1 MDPHPRTVA
10 VIQARMTSTRL
21 PGKSLLDLG
30 GKPLVQRVVERVR
43 RAASLDEVWVAT
55 SDNRF
60 DDLIELAVGKIGAP
74 VFRGSLEDVLDRFR
88 QAARA
93 AGAEIIVR
101 VTADNPLTDPRLIDL
116 GVEAIVREG
125 ADYLRLTN
133 MPYWTGAE
141 IFSAAALERAWSST
155 RDPYHREHVCPY
167 FTAKDAGFKTYFLE
181 NPIPG
186 TQRPDIRLTLDTMDD
201 YYIFYRIYHE
211 FGDRDDIPVEEVIAF
226 LESSGL
232 PLGKA
237 PVLGV

>member
-1 MDPHPRTVA
+1 MTSRPRTVA
-10 VIQARMTSTRL
+10 IIQARMTSTRL
-21 PGKSLLDLG
+21 PGKSLLSLG
-30 GKPLVQRVVERVR
+30 GRPLVQRVVRRVR
-43 RAASLDEVWVAT
+43 LARSLDEVLVAT

-60 DDLIELAVGKIGAP
+60 DDLIELAVRGMGAP

-88 QAARA
+88 QAARQ

-116 GVEAIVREG
+116 GVEAIQREK

-141 IFSAAALERAWSST
+141 IFTAEALERAWSST
-155 RDPYHREHVCPY
+155 QDPYHREHVCPY
-167 FTAKDAGFKTYFLE
+167 FTAEGAGFRTFFLE
-181 NPIPG
+181 NPIPAA
-186 TQRPDIRLTLDTMDD
+186 QRPDIRLTLDTLDD
-201 YYIFYRIYHE
+201 YYIFYRIYE
-211 FGDRDDIPVEEVIAF
+211 RFGDRDDIPVEEVIAF

-232 PLGKA
+232 PLGQA